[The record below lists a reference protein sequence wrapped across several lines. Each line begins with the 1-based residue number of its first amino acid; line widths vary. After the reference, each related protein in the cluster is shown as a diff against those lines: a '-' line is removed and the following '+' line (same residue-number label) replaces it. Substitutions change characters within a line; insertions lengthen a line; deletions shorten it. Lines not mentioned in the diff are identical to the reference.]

1 MIVLSVSTLILSW
14 ENISRI
20 WINQNNEWSKDV
32 ALQIVDLQNEKRAAE
47 YVITQPPYYYVL
59 KYWDFCL
66 LQRVLNTTLY
76 ALYRPVSHLLR
87 TFSIP
92 PIRAMR
98 PSCGWECY
106 LLRIALRVAVVT
118 RYRLVKIRLIKFCKV
133 QGKKRLTSNCLAA
146 YLIWANTSYNTIDGL
161 SFYLKRFPYICD
173 FKKNFVQHFFKFCTP
188 FVHHFCVKL
197 REDITWYVNVNPL
210 NSIYNG

>member
-1 MIVLSVSTLILSW
+1 MASQIT
-14 ENISRI
+14 N
-20 WINQNNEWSKDV
+20 
-32 ALQIVDLQNEKRAAE
+32 LQSEKRAAE
-47 YVITQPPYYYVL
+47 YVIYSTAL
-59 KYWDFCL
+59 LLCL
-66 LQRVLNTTLY
+66 EILRVLSAATCLEYHALRSLQTCLSSVQNVLY
-76 ALYRPVSHLLR
+76 TA
-87 TFSIP
+87 
-92 PIRAMR
+92 IRAMR

-173 FKKNFVQHFFKFCTP
+173 LKKNFVHHFFKFRTP
-188 FVHHFCVKL
+188 FLHHFRVKI
-197 REDITWYVNVNPL
+197 REITVKYVK
-210 NSIYNG
+210 S